1 MIAFLRG
8 NIDLRFAVANVNR
21 ISDIAIFP
29 QGFQAFPEVLEQLKG
44 TERMLFGYNTVRY
57 ASLTSTC
64 TT

>member
-1 MIAFLRG
+1 MIALLRR
-8 NIDLRFAVANVNR
+8 NIDLRFALANVNR

-29 QGFQAFPEVLEQLKG
+29 QGFQGLRPPKG

-57 ASLTSTC
+57 ASLTRTW

>member
-1 MIAFLRG
+1 MIAFLRE

-29 QGFQAFPEVLEQLKG
+29 QEFQGLRPLKG

>member
-29 QGFQAFPEVLEQLKG
+29 QGFQGLRPPKG

-57 ASLTSTC
+57 ASLTRTW

>member
-1 MIAFLRG
+1 MIALLRG

-29 QGFQAFPEVLEQLKG
+29 QGFQGLRPPKG
-44 TERMLFGYNTVRY
+44 TERMPFEYNTVRY
-57 ASLTSTC
+57 ASLTRTW

>member
-1 MIAFLRG
+1 MIALLRG

-29 QGFQAFPEVLEQLKG
+29 QGFQDLRPLKG
-44 TERMLFGYNTVRY
+44 ADRMLFGYNTVRY

>member
-8 NIDLRFAVANVNR
+8 NIDLRFANVNR
-21 ISDIAIFP
+21 ISDIAISP
-29 QGFQAFPEVLEQLKG
+29 QEFQGLRPLKG

-57 ASLTSTC
+57 ASLTRTW

>member
-8 NIDLRFAVANVNR
+8 NIDLRFANVNR
-21 ISDIAIFP
+21 ISDIAISP
-29 QGFQAFPEVLEQLKG
+29 QEFQGLRPLKG

>member
-8 NIDLRFAVANVNR
+8 KIDLRFAVANVKR

-29 QGFQAFPEVLEQLKG
+29 QGFQGLRPLKG

-57 ASLTSTC
+57 ASLTRTC

>member
-1 MIAFLRG
+1 MIALLRR

-29 QGFQAFPEVLEQLKG
+29 QGFQDLRPLKG
-44 TERMLFGYNTVRY
+44 ADRMLFGYNTVRY
-57 ASLTSTC
+57 ASLTRTW

>member
-1 MIAFLRG
+1 MIALLRG

-29 QGFQAFPEVLEQLKG
+29 QGFQGLRPLKG
-44 TERMLFGYNTVRY
+44 ADRMLFGYNTVRY
-57 ASLTSTC
+57 ASLARTW

>member
-1 MIAFLRG
+1 MIALLRG

-29 QGFQAFPEVLEQLKG
+29 QGFQDLRPLKG
-44 TERMLFGYNTVRY
+44 ADRMLFGYNTVKY
-57 ASLTSTC
+57 ASLTRTW

>member
-1 MIAFLRG
+1 MIALLRG
-8 NIDLRFAVANVNR
+8 NIDLRIAVANVNR

-29 QGFQAFPEVLEQLKG
+29 QGFQGLRPPKG

-57 ASLTSTC
+57 ASLTRTW

>member
-1 MIAFLRG
+1 MIALLRG

-29 QGFQAFPEVLEQLKG
+29 QGFQDLRPLKG
-44 TERMLFGYNTVRY
+44 AERMLFGYNTVRY
-57 ASLTSTC
+57 ASLTRTW

>member
-1 MIAFLRG
+1 MIALLRG
-8 NIDLRFAVANVNR
+8 NIDLRFALANVNR

-29 QGFQAFPEVLEQLKG
+29 QGFQGLRPPKG

-57 ASLTSTC
+57 ASLTRTW

>member
-1 MIAFLRG
+1 MIALLRG

-29 QGFQAFPEVLEQLKG
+29 QGFQDLRPLKG
-44 TERMLFGYNTVRY
+44 AERMLFGYNNVRY
-57 ASLTSTC
+57 ASLTRTC

>member
-29 QGFQAFPEVLEQLKG
+29 QEFQGLRPLKG

>member
-1 MIAFLRG
+1 MIALLRG
-8 NIDLRFAVANVNR
+8 NIDLRFALANVNR

-29 QGFQAFPEVLEQLKG
+29 QGFQDLRPLKG

-57 ASLTSTC
+57 ASLTRTC

>member
-8 NIDLRFAVANVNR
+8 NIDLRFALANVNR

-29 QGFQAFPEVLEQLKG
+29 QGFQDLRPLKG
-44 TERMLFGYNTVRY
+44 ADRMLFGYNTVRY